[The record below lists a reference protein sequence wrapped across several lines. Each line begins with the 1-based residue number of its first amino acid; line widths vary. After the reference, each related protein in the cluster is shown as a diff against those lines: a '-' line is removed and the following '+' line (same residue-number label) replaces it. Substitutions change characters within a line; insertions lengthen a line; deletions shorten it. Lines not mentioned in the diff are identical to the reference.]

1 MLSPVKKTKREES
14 SKAEA
19 AKRQKVLDGR
29 DVDKIK
35 EDQHQLNTKK
45 KSKVWTISVLKA
57 WLEDLNFSS
66 IHQLCS
72 KECSVQRLCRR
83 FGELYF
89 SAEKHYE
96 W

>member
-1 MLSPVKKTKREES
+1 MSFTLTLLFFLKYGDFESCLKAELLSPVKKTKREES

-45 KSKVWTISVLKA
+45 RA
-57 WLEDLNFSS
+57 GYGPYQF
-66 IHQLCS
+66 
-72 KECSVQRLCRR
+72 
-83 FGELYF
+83 
-89 SAEKHYE
+89 
-96 W
+96 